1 MSDECGGY
9 NITLRKVRV
18 EELLGQV
25 WIRTWKG
32 ESGDV
37 PEWFPHGLK
46 SARPCLAYGVIDP
59 LELRIDGSQMGLIAA
74 GSGRTLAEYLG
85 KSFAPEGES
94 YVRFLAEQICF
105 GLLRVHEGLGTIH
118 GALKPFN
125 IQVSDKYALHLWA
138 LPTARLELSGGKV
151 DREWETP
158 YRSPQM
164 WDGDTPTVADDVYS
178 LGMIFARLLFGTLV
192 NFQTWLRD
200 RNHTLGASEQ
210 AIEILN
216 RSTDPDPGRRY
227 NSVREMA
234 LDLNPESELQNLDI
248 PGGAESCK
256 LGLKAFLDGQTADA
270 REHFQDALRKDWL
283 SLMSHNNFAV
293 TEALLKGWS
302 EAREPLEKAYEV
314 CSCHPILDTNWGLCI
329 RESGDL
335 ASADLC
341 LQKANS
347 LNPNFVQPLRTMAR
361 LAKASHAFQK
371 ALAYAQQCLIM
382 KPRCRESRLLMAE
395 LLETLGNTAE
405 AAIHRQYAGQLP
417 VLPSLHDHLISLE
430 SPPPWTLYLEGE
442 DETVLRRLTTIE
454 S

>member
-1 MSDECGGY
+1 M
-9 NITLRKVRV
+9 
-18 EELLGQV
+18 
-25 WIRTWKG
+25 
-32 ESGDV
+32 
-37 PEWFPHGLK
+37 
-46 SARPCLAYGVIDP
+46 
-59 LELRIDGSQMGLIAA
+59 
-74 GSGRTLAEYLG
+74 
-85 KSFAPEGES
+85 
-94 YVRFLAEQICF
+94 
-105 GLLRVHEGLGTIH
+105 
-118 GALKPFN
+118 
-125 IQVSDKYALHLWA
+125 
-138 LPTARLELSGGKV
+138 
-151 DREWETP
+151 DREWEIP

-164 WDGDTPTVADDVYS
+164 WDGDTPTVADDIYS
-178 LGMIFARLLFGTLV
+178 LGMIFARLLFGTQV

-200 RNHTLGASEQ
+200 RNHTLGASQQ
-210 AIEILN
+210 AIEMLN

-227 NSVREMA
+227 SSVRDMA

-248 PGGAESCK
+248 EGGAKSCK

-270 REHFQDALRKDWL
+270 REYFQDALRKDWL

-293 TEALLKGWS
+293 TEALLKGWR
-302 EAREPLEKAYEV
+302 EARGLLEKAYEV
-314 CSCHPILDTNWGLCI
+314 CSHHPVLDTNWGLCI

-371 ALAYAQQCLIM
+371 ALGYAQQCLIL

-405 AAIHRQYAGQLP
+405 AAIHREYAGQLP
-417 VLPSLHDHLISLE
+417 ALPPLHDHLISLE
-430 SPPPWTLYLEGE
+430 STPPWTLYLEGE

-454 S
+454 L